1 MEAAEKLAAEHY
13 EEQLK
18 LLKTMPGVRQSSS
31 IMIMTELG
39 GGIKKFK
46 SAEKL
51 TGWAGRDQKM
61 IKVLVR

>member
-1 MEAAEKLAAEHY
+1 
-13 EEQLK
+13 
-18 LLKTMPGVRQSSS
+18 MPGVRQSSS